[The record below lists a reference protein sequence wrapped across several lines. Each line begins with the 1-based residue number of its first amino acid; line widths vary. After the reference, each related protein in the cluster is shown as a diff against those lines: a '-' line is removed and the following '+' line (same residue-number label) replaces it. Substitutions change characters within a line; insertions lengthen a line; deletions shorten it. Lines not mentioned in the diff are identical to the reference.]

1 MLHEEIRKLSK
12 RTLRLKGN
20 QLVYNYNIIIGY
32 FSCSYANN
40 SDIEMMKNVLIKIL
54 RRHSNVKLL
63 LLGEI
68 E

>member
-1 MLHEEIRKLSK
+1 MLHEEIWKLSK

-20 QLVYNYNIIIGY
+20 QLVYNYNVIIGY
-32 FSCSYANN
+32 FSGSYSNN

-68 E
+68 T